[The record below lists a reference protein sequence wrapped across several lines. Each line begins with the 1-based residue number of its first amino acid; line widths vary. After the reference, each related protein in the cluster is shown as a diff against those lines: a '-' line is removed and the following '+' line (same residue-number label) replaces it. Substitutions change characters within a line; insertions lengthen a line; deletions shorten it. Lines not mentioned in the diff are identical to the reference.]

1 MSDISNSNK
10 NVLQEFCDSLKK
22 KIDSNFI
29 CGAAYGSVLN
39 KESVD
44 IDKINFLIIVKAI
57 DTNILDDI
65 SKTLKETKYRLD
77 LLTLSIEDLKSS
89 TDVFPIK
96 FLNIKRNYLLIH
108 GEDVLGDL
116 EISDKYL
123 RLRTEQELKN
133 LMLRLRRSYILCE
146 SNKKRII
153 SLINLAYNN
162 LTRLLNIV
170 IELRSGKCENLS
182 TQDMIKL
189 IKSYDIDVGTI
200 DEVANFRNDKYPND
214 IITLKSLLSRLMKC
228 VRDTAK
234 FVDNL

>member
-29 CGAAYGSVLN
+29 CGAAYGSFLN

-44 IDKINFLIIVKAI
+44 INKINFLIIVNFV

-65 SKTLKETKYRLD
+65 SKTLKESKYRLD

-96 FLNIKRNYLLIH
+96 FLNIKRSYLLIH

-146 SNKKRII
+146 SNKNRII

-170 IELRSGKCENLS
+170 IELRSGKCENIS

-189 IKSYDIDVGTI
+189 IKSYDIDVGII

-214 IITLKSLLSRLMKC
+214 LLTVKLLLSRLMKC

>member
-10 NVLQEFCDSLKK
+10 NVLQEFCDSLNK

-29 CGAAYGSVLN
+29 CGAAYGSVLS

-44 IDKINFLIIVKAI
+44 INKINFLIIVNVI

-65 SKTLKETKYRLD
+65 SKTLKECKYRLD

-170 IELRSGKCENLS
+170 IE
-182 TQDMIKL
+182 
-189 IKSYDIDVGTI
+189 
-200 DEVANFRNDKYPND
+200 
-214 IITLKSLLSRLMKC
+214 
-228 VRDTAK
+228 
-234 FVDNL
+234 

>member
-29 CGAAYGSVLN
+29 CGAAYGSFLN

-44 IDKINFLIIVKAI
+44 INKINFLIIVNFV

-65 SKTLKETKYRLD
+65 SKTLKESKYRLD

-146 SNKKRII
+146 SKKNRII

-170 IELRSGKCENLS
+170 IEF
-182 TQDMIKL
+182 I
-189 IKSYDIDVGTI
+189 
-200 DEVANFRNDKYPND
+200 
-214 IITLKSLLSRLMKC
+214 
-228 VRDTAK
+228 
-234 FVDNL
+234 

>member
-29 CGAAYGSVLN
+29 CGAAYGSFLN
-39 KESVD
+39 KESAD
-44 IDKINFLIIVKAI
+44 INKINFLIIVNFV

-65 SKTLKETKYRLD
+65 SKTLKESKYRLD

-108 GEDVLGDL
+108 GEDVLADL

-133 LMLRLRRSYILCE
+133 LMLRLRRSYILSE
-146 SNKKRII
+146 SNKNRII

-170 IELRSGKCENLS
+170 IELRSGKCENIS

-189 IKSYDIDVGTI
+189 IKSYDIDVDII

-214 IITLKSLLSRLMKC
+214 VQTLKLLLSRLMKC